1 MKPRMG
7 IYLWV
12 LLLIRVLAIGT
23 ACTRAAGDSEVTSAV
38 QSKINADSGLQDK
51 QLTVQTAN
59 GVVTLSGT
67 VDNEAQRTAAARYA
81 SSVSGVK
88 QVVDNL
94 QVGAPAATL
103 PPDDVVPAEAERR
116 VAKPRPSTPRQR
128 YTRSSSQMASSAPTQ
143 VAPPVQESHP
153 APAQTAVPP
162 APAPPPPPRKVTI
175 PSGTTLAV
183 RLVDEI
189 NSETAQ
195 PGQSFKAT
203 LESPIAVDGD
213 VVIPAGYD
221 VQGHVID
228 VKSAGKFAG
237 KSELV
242 LQLDRISVGGKAY
255 NLQTDQYRREGSSRG
270 KSTATKVGAGAAIGA
285 IIGGIA
291 GGGKGAAIGA
301 AAGGGLGGGVQAAGH
316 GQQIKLP
323 TESVLNFSLQ
333 SSLTVTAVTEGPNSH
348 RQKLETPE
356 NLGTRQ
362 PDNPGPKQQ
371 ENLGP
376 Q

>member
-1 MKPRMG
+1 
-7 IYLWV
+7 
-12 LLLIRVLAIGT
+12 
-23 ACTRAAGDSEVTSAV
+23 
-38 QSKINADSGLQDK
+38 
-51 QLTVQTAN
+51 
-59 GVVTLSGT
+59 
-67 VDNEAQRTAAARYA
+67 
-81 SSVSGVK
+81 
-88 QVVDNL
+88 
-94 QVGAPAATL
+94 
-103 PPDDVVPAEAERR
+103 
-116 VAKPRPSTPRQR
+116 
-128 YTRSSSQMASSAPTQ
+128 
-143 VAPPVQESHP
+143 
-153 APAQTAVPP
+153 
-162 APAPPPPPRKVTI
+162 
-175 PSGTTLAV
+175 LAV
-183 RLVDEI
+183 RLVDEL

-195 PGQSFKAT
+195 AGQSFKAT

-333 SSLTVTAVTEGPNSH
+333 SSLTVTAVSEGPNS
-348 RQKLETPE
+348 RRKKLETPE
-356 NLGTRQ
+356 NLGTTQ
-362 PDNPGPKQQ
+362 PQNPGNNQP

-376 Q
+376 QQ